1 MSVRK
6 RTWNSPNGETK
17 EAWVVDYVDQHGERH
32 IKTFAKK
39 RDADAHHA
47 VVGAA
52 VRAGTHTA
60 DSKSVTVGEAAK
72 RWLASCEAAGLER
85 TSLVSYR
92 QTVDLRIVP
101 ILGALRLTQLT
112 VPLIRSFEDRL
123 AADGNTPVMVRR
135 TRTLFGALI
144 ADAQERGLVAQNV
157 VRSLRTSRRG
167 KDASGERRRKS
178 KLKTGVDIPTPAEIR
193 AIVAKLP
200 ELDEATRFRPLLL
213 TAIFTGLRASELR
226 GLRWADVDFKR
237 GELHVHQRADRYGK
251 IGRPK
256 SEAGERTVPLPP
268 MVVAVLR
275 EHRLACPKGELG
287 LAFPNSKGGIDHR
300 SIIVERGFHP
310 AQVAAGVV
318 SGSGEAKYPGLH
330 SLRHFYAS
338 WCINRRV
345 DGGLELPLK
354 VVQARL
360 GHASIQMTADTY
372 GHLFPRGDDGAELA
386 AAEKAFLGG

>member
-6 RTWNSPNGETK
+6 RVWNSPNGDTK

-123 AADGNTPVMVRR
+123 AADGNAPAMVRR

-167 KDASGERRRKS
+167 KDGGGERHRKR

-226 GLRWADVDFKR
+226 GLRWADVDLKR

-268 MVVAVLR
+268 MLVAVLR
-275 EHRLACPKGELG
+275 EHRLACPKGALG
-287 LAFPNSKGGIDHR
+287 LAFPNSNGGIDHR
-300 SIIVERGFHP
+300 TIIVERGFHP

-318 SGSGEAKYPGLH
+318 SAGGEAKYPGLH